1 MKFPAARWCLPAVLA
16 LAWAAAPALA
26 APGTP
31 ATDTKKS
38 DSPADKLR
46 KALDQ
51 TTDVT
56 IENQGLETAINQL
69 ADQAKINVVIDRWTI
84 QNMGIDPNGA
94 TVTVKLQNVKIRTA
108 LRQMLNQYNLS
119 YVPIGDSIVV
129 TTEDMAV
136 HRQMKQRVSVEVDKE
151 QLGNAL
157 KKLARETGTNIILD
171 SKAAKEAET
180 AISLDLDDVP
190 LETAVRL
197 MAEMAGLKPA
207 RVGNVLL
214 VTTKAVA
221 NELKNEG
228 DLIYRPQP
236 GVVGLEGINFGGA
249 GIGGIIAGGGVVP
262 IQPPIPPAV
271 APPVVPTDP
280 PAPGVPKE
288 DKKEEKKE
296 GDKPEPKGKDQ
307 PDEQPTAPK
316 DKGESKP
323 QPPAPPRP

>member
-1 MKFPAARWCLPAVLA
+1 MKLSALRWCLPAVLA
-16 LAWAAAPALA
+16 LAWAAVPAPA

-38 DSPADKLR
+38 DSPAEKLR

-56 IENQGLETAINQL
+56 IEGQSLEASINQL
-69 ADQAKINVVIDRWTI
+69 AEQAKVNVVIDRWTI

-94 TVTVKLQNVKIRTA
+94 VVTVKLQNVKIRTA
-108 LRQMLNQYNLS
+108 LRTMLNQYNLS

-136 HRQMKQRVSVEVDKE
+136 HRQMRQRVSVEVDKE

-157 KKLARETGTNIILD
+157 KKLARETGTNILID
-171 SKAAKEAET
+171 GKVTKESET

-197 MAEMAGLKPA
+197 MAEMAGLKPV

-214 VTTKAVA
+214 VTTKAAA

-236 GVVGLEGINFGGA
+236 GVVGLEGINFGAA
-249 GIGGIIAGGGVVP
+249 GLGGIIGNA
-262 IQPPIPPAV
+262 IPPQPVNPGGAV
-271 APPVVPTDP
+271 PGAPPVVPTDP
-280 PAPGVPKE
+280 PAPAGPKD
-288 DKKEEKKE
+288 DKKEEKKD
-296 GDKPEPKGKDQ
+296 GDKPEPKGKEL
-307 PDEQPTAPK
+307 PDEQPPVQK
-316 DKGESKP
+316 EKGESKP
-323 QPPAPPRP
+323 PRR

>member
-1 MKFPAARWCLPAVLA
+1 MKLSAPRWCLPAALA

-31 ATDTKKS
+31 VTDNKKS
-38 DSPADKLR
+38 DSPAEKLR

-56 IENQGLETAINQL
+56 IEGQSLEASINQL
-69 ADQAKINVVIDRWTI
+69 AEQAKVNVVIDRWTI

-94 TVTVKLQNVKIRTA
+94 VVTVKLQNVKIRTA

-119 YVPIGDSIVV
+119 YVPIGDSIVI

-136 HRQMKQRVSVEVDKE
+136 HRQMRQRVSVEVDKE

-157 KKLARETGTNIILD
+157 KKLARETGTNILLD
-171 SKAAKEAET
+171 GKVTKEAET

-197 MAEMAGLKPA
+197 MAEMAGLKPV

-214 VTTKAVA
+214 VTTKAA
-221 NELKNEG
+221 ATELKNEG
-228 DLIYRPQP
+228 ELIYRPQP
-236 GVVGLEGINFGGA
+236 GVVGLEGVIQQGGIGGI
-249 GIGGIIAGGGVVP
+249 GIGGIIGNAIPAQPVNPGGVA
-262 IQPPIPPAV
+262 PA

-288 DKKEEKKE
+288 DKKEEKKD
-296 GDKPEPKGKDQ
+296 GDKLEQKGKEQ
-307 PDEQPTAPK
+307 PDEQPAPAK
-316 DKGESKP
+316 EKGESKP
-323 QPPAPPRP
+323 PRP